1 MTQSGQQRRCPH
13 AGPWHHGATAPCT
26 SQAAAAAAV
35 PAQAGTQAPP
45 ARDSILCCPAP
56 ATTVVADPRQPLSPP
71 SRAGH
76 SCRRRRPAPDTAASP
91 PRAHLLHRSVPPPRR
106 HQIRTGRGRI
116 CGHKPPPPQ
125 ETPTPVSTRRGR
137 AGRTR
142 HAPPSQGRQ
151 PRRRRPLTPRGIP
164 RGPSGGGATGRSD
177 EERGRWC

>member
-76 SCRRRRPAPDTAASP
+76 SCRRRRLAPDTAASP
-91 PRAHLLHRSVPPPRR
+91 PRTHPLHRSAQAPDPDRTGPDLWPQATAAAGDANAGEHSPGTGWPHPPRPTEPGEVAAPPPSFDASWDT
-106 HQIRTGRGRI
+106 Q
-116 CGHKPPPPQ
+116 
-125 ETPTPVSTRRGR
+125 
-137 AGRTR
+137 
-142 HAPPSQGRQ
+142 
-151 PRRRRPLTPRGIP
+151 RPLGQRRDG
-164 RGPSGGGATGRSD
+164 
-177 EERGRWC
+177 EE